1 MTANKR
7 RNVVEYLEKYETQN
21 ESTDIHYVLGS
32 VSPARA
38 AYQQDSEQVI
48 RNQQEGR
55 VSEMTTN
62 RTAKRGR
69 YSAQDNADV
78 IEGLAAGM
86 TTAEIGLLIGRK
98 TKSVTDYVGVQ
109 GLRAVVDDVNLRRK
123 KHFVGKV
130 SETPLGV
137 FDDMI
142 SVSEER
148 VTKLKALRQAYRDS
162 DNQYIRE
169 SLLSLA
175 ENLNRC
181 GTL

>member
-1 MTANKR
+1 M
-7 RNVVEYLEKYETQN
+7 N

-38 AYQQDSEQVI
+38 AYQQDSEQVL
-48 RNQQEGR
+48 RNKQEGR

-62 RTAKRGR
+62 RTIKRGR
-69 YSAQDNADV
+69 YSAKDKTDV
-78 IEGLAAGM
+78 IEGLSAGM

-109 GLRAVVDDVNLRRK
+109 GLRAVGDKLQTQRE
-123 KHFVGKV
+123 KHFAGTSPKPDILDL
-130 SETPLGV
+130 TI
-137 FDDMI
+137 FNDMI

-175 ENLNRC
+175 ENLNCC